1 MINFQTFLNLCEE
14 QDKQSFSK
22 AKVLVLGVYKKIKK
36 EIPDGVKKAKD
47 RASLMD
53 SIKSWKDSDNTRMK
67 NAYKSVTQIFK
78 NNSDSEDTDN
88 SDNADNAENK
98 DTKDN
103 KDTKEQDKDK
113 ELEQRKK
120 DLENALKDPTN
131 ASDEVLNSSDYVVS
145 YDEKKALDKAKVEQE
160 QEELKDRIKKA
171 ERENAEKR
179 AENFKSLMDSL
190 SEFLEVLFPEGAKF
204 DSLSKIGDNALEQQ
218 KKQNEQ
224 DAKFDEFDKKVKE
237 TFKTV
242 DNENKNKKD
251 SIEAV
256 YNSNLKKIDLDDGPY
271 ANQIESA
278 CKTYRD
284 ITTANKQ
291 NLDSLISEKEKYQKE
306 IEKLQYG
313 YGYDNE
319 NKIKDYE
326 AEIADLDKAIKQAT
340 EDYNKAKENENSKRN
355 NERER
360 VEKDIQTW
368 RENEKKR
375 LEKEHEI
382 RLQELEVEGKKKKTE
397 IENKKS
403 AYIEYIKYMSKRYPD
418 KRDWPISAKNKEA
431 ELLKEFQ
438 KSLLSDEEFEK
449 TSNSKISKFKFKPFT
464 LVKK

>member
-1 MINFQTFLNLCEE
+1 MINFQTFLNLNEE

-22 AKVLVLGVYKKIKK
+22 AKALVLGVYKKIKK

-47 RASLMD
+47 RTSLMD
-53 SIKSWKDSDNTRMK
+53 SIKSWKDSDNAQMK
-67 NAYKSVTQIFK
+67 NTYKSVTQIFK
-78 NNSDSEDTDN
+78 NNSDSEYTDN
-88 SDNADNAENK
+88 TENK
-98 DTKDN
+98 DTKDT

-131 ASDEVLNSSDYVVS
+131 ASDEVLNSSDYIIS

-160 QEELKDRIKKA
+160 QEELKDRIKKTQ
-171 ERENAEKR
+171 RENAEKR

-224 DAKFDEFDKKVKE
+224 DAKYDEFDKKIKE
-237 TFKTV
+237 KLKTV
-242 DNENKNKKD
+242 DNENKDKKD
-251 SIEAV
+251 SIEAA

-313 YGYDNE
+313 YGNE
-319 NKIKDYE
+319 KKIKDYK

-355 NERER
+355 NERKR

-368 RENEKKR
+368 RENQKKR
-375 LEKEHEI
+375 LEKEHEV

-403 AYIEYIKYMSKRYPD
+403 AYIEYIKYMTKRYPD
-418 KRDWPISAKNKEA
+418 KREWPISAKNKEA
-431 ELLKEFQ
+431 ELLKDFQ

-449 TSNSKISKFKFKPFT
+449 LQNTKTNQRFNQRF
-464 LVKK
+464 

>member
-1 MINFQTFLNLCEE
+1 MINFQTFLNLNEE

-22 AKVLVLGVYKKIKK
+22 AKALVLGVYKKIKK
-36 EIPDGVKKAKD
+36 EIPDGVKNAKD
-47 RASLMD
+47 RTSLMD
-53 SIKSWKDSDNTRMK
+53 SIKSWKDSDNAQMK
-67 NAYKSVTQIFK
+67 NTYKSITQIFK

-88 SDNADNAENK
+88 TDNTDKTENK

-131 ASDEVLNSSDYVVS
+131 ASDEVLNSSDYIIS

-190 SEFLEVLFPEGAKF
+190 SEFLEVLFPEGAKL
-204 DSLSKIGDNALEQQ
+204 DSLSKIGDNAVEQQ

-224 DAKFDEFDKKVKE
+224 DAKYDEFDKKIKE
-237 TFKTV
+237 KLKTV
-242 DNENKNKKD
+242 DNENKDKKD
-251 SIEAV
+251 SIEAA

-291 NLDSLISEKEKYQKE
+291 NLDSLTSAKEKYQKE
-306 IEKLQYG
+306 IEKLQHG
-313 YGYDNE
+313 FGNE
-319 NKIKDYE
+319 KKIKDYK

-355 NERER
+355 NERKR
-360 VEKDIQTW
+360 VEKDIKTW
-368 RENEKKR
+368 RENQKKR
-375 LEKEHEI
+375 LEKEHEV

-403 AYIEYIKYMSKRYPD
+403 AYIEYIKYMTKRYPD
-418 KRDWPISAKNKEA
+418 KREWPISAKNKEA
-431 ELLKEFQ
+431 ELLKDFQ

-449 TSNSKISKFKFKPFT
+449 LQNTKTNQKSNQRF
-464 LVKK
+464 

>member
-1 MINFQTFLNLCEE
+1 MINFQTFLNLNEE

-22 AKVLVLGVYKKIKK
+22 AKALVLGVYKKIKK
-36 EIPDGVKKAKD
+36 EIPDGVKNAKD
-47 RASLMD
+47 RTSLMD
-53 SIKSWKDSDNTRMK
+53 SIKSWKDSDNAQMK
-67 NAYKSVTQIFK
+67 NTYKSITQIFK

-88 SDNADNAENK
+88 TDNTENK

-131 ASDEVLNSSDYVVS
+131 ASDEVLNSSDYIIS

-160 QEELKDRIKKA
+160 QEELKDRIKKTQ
-171 ERENAEKR
+171 RENAEKR

-190 SEFLEVLFPEGAKF
+190 SEFLEVLFPEGAKL
-204 DSLSKIGDNALEQQ
+204 DSLSKIGDNAVEQQ

-224 DAKFDEFDKKVKE
+224 DAKYDEFDKKIKE
-237 TFKTV
+237 KLKTV
-242 DNENKNKKD
+242 DNENKDKKD
-251 SIEAV
+251 SIEAA

-291 NLDSLISEKEKYQKE
+291 NLDSLTSAKEKYQKE
-306 IEKLQYG
+306 IEKLQHG
-313 YGYDNE
+313 FGNE
-319 NKIKDYE
+319 KKIKDYK

-355 NERER
+355 NERKR
-360 VEKDIQTW
+360 VEKDIKTW
-368 RENEKKR
+368 RENQKKR
-375 LEKEHEI
+375 LEKEHEV

-403 AYIEYIKYMSKRYPD
+403 AYIEYIKYMTKRYPD
-418 KRDWPISAKNKEA
+418 KREWPISAKNKEA
-431 ELLKEFQ
+431 ELLKDFQ

-449 TSNSKISKFKFKPFT
+449 LQNTKTNQKSNQRF
-464 LVKK
+464 

>member
-1 MINFQTFLNLCEE
+1 MINFQTFLNLNEE

-22 AKVLVLGVYKKIKK
+22 AKALVLGVYKKIKK

-47 RASLMD
+47 RTSLMD
-53 SIKSWKDSDNTRMK
+53 SIKSWKDSDNAQMK
-67 NAYKSVTQIFK
+67 NTYKSITQIFK
-78 NNSDSEDTDN
+78 NNSDSEDT
-88 SDNADNAENK
+88 DNADNAENK

-131 ASDEVLNSSDYVVS
+131 ASDEVLNSSDYIIS

-204 DSLSKIGDNALEQQ
+204 DSLSKIGDNAVEQQ

-237 TFKTV
+237 KLKTV
-242 DNENKNKKD
+242 DNENKDKKD
-251 SIEAV
+251 SIEAA

-291 NLDSLISEKEKYQKE
+291 NLDSLTSAKEKYQKE

-313 YGYDNE
+313 YGNE
-319 NKIKDYE
+319 KKIKDYK

-355 NERER
+355 NERKR

-368 RENEKKR
+368 RENQKKR
-375 LEKEHEI
+375 LEKEHEV

-403 AYIEYIKYMSKRYPD
+403 AYIEYINYMTKRYPD
-418 KRDWPISAKNKEA
+418 KREWPISAKNKES
-431 ELLKEFQ
+431 ELLKDFQ

-449 TSNSKISKFKFKPFT
+449 LQNQKSQDSNSKRSRW
-464 LVKK
+464 

>member
-1 MINFQTFLNLCEE
+1 MINFQTFLNLNEE

-22 AKVLVLGVYKKIKK
+22 AKALVLGVYKKIKK

-47 RASLMD
+47 RTSLMD
-53 SIKSWKDSDNTRMK
+53 SIKSWKDSDNAQMK
-67 NAYKSVTQIFK
+67 NTYKSITQIFK

-88 SDNADNAENK
+88 AENK
-98 DTKDN
+98 DTKDTKN
-103 KDTKEQDKDK
+103 TKEQDKDK

-131 ASDEVLNSSDYVVS
+131 ASDEVLNSSDYIIS

-160 QEELKDRIKKA
+160 QEELKDRIKKTQ
-171 ERENAEKR
+171 RENAEKR

-204 DSLSKIGDNALEQQ
+204 DSLSKIGDNAVEQQ

-237 TFKTV
+237 KLKTV
-242 DNENKNKKD
+242 DNENKDKKD
-251 SIEAV
+251 SIEAA

-291 NLDSLISEKEKYQKE
+291 NLDSLTSAKEKYQKE
-306 IEKLQYG
+306 IEKLQHG
-313 YGYDNE
+313 FGNE
-319 NKIKDYE
+319 KKIKDYK

-355 NERER
+355 NERKR

-368 RENEKKR
+368 RENQKKR
-375 LEKEHEI
+375 LEKEHEV

-403 AYIEYIKYMSKRYPD
+403 AYIEYINYMTKRYPD
-418 KRDWPISAKNKEA
+418 KREWAISAKNKES
-431 ELLKEFQ
+431 ELLKDFQ

-449 TSNSKISKFKFKPFT
+449 LQNQKSQDSNSNRSRW
-464 LVKK
+464 

>member
-1 MINFQTFLNLCEE
+1 MINFQTFLNLNEE

-22 AKVLVLGVYKKIKK
+22 AKALVLGVYKKIKK
-36 EIPDGVKKAKD
+36 EIPDGVKNAKD
-47 RASLMD
+47 RTSLMD
-53 SIKSWKDSDNTRMK
+53 SIKSWKDSDNAQMK
-67 NAYKSVTQIFK
+67 NTYKSVTQVFK
-78 NNSDSEDTDN
+78 NNSDSDDTDN
-88 SDNADNAENK
+88 TDNTENK
-98 DTKDN
+98 DTKDT

-131 ASDEVLNSSDYVVS
+131 ASDEVLNSSDYIIS

-190 SEFLEVLFPEGAKF
+190 SEFLEVLFPEGAKL
-204 DSLSKIGDNALEQQ
+204 DSLSKIGDNAVEQQ

-224 DAKFDEFDKKVKE
+224 DAKYDEFDKKIKE
-237 TFKTV
+237 KLKTV
-242 DNENKNKKD
+242 DNENKDKKD
-251 SIEAV
+251 SIEAA

-291 NLDSLISEKEKYQKE
+291 NLDSLTSTKEKYQKE
-306 IEKLQYG
+306 IEKLQHG
-313 YGYDNE
+313 FGNE
-319 NKIKDYE
+319 KKIKDYK

-355 NERER
+355 NERKR
-360 VEKDIQTW
+360 VEKDIKTW
-368 RENEKKR
+368 RENQKKR
-375 LEKEHEI
+375 LEKEHEV

-403 AYIEYIKYMSKRYPD
+403 AYIEYIKYMEKRYPD
-418 KRDWPISAKNKEA
+418 KREWPISAKNKEA
-431 ELLKEFQ
+431 ELLKDFQ

-449 TSNSKISKFKFKPFT
+449 LQNTKTNQKSNQRF
-464 LVKK
+464 

>member
-1 MINFQTFLNLCEE
+1 MINFQTFLNLNEE

-22 AKVLVLGVYKKIKK
+22 AKALVLGVYKKIKK
-36 EIPDGVKKAKD
+36 EIPDGVKNAKD
-47 RASLMD
+47 RTSLMD
-53 SIKSWKDSDNTRMK
+53 SIKSWKDSDNAQMK
-67 NAYKSVTQIFK
+67 NTYKSITQIFK

-88 SDNADNAENK
+88 TDNTDKTENK

-131 ASDEVLNSSDYVVS
+131 ASDEVLNSSDYIIS

-190 SEFLEVLFPEGAKF
+190 SEFLEVLFPEGAKL
-204 DSLSKIGDNALEQQ
+204 DSLSKIGDNAVEQQ

-224 DAKFDEFDKKVKE
+224 DAKYDEFDKKIKE
-237 TFKTV
+237 KLKTV
-242 DNENKNKKD
+242 DNENKDKKD
-251 SIEAV
+251 SIEAA

-291 NLDSLISEKEKYQKE
+291 NLDSLTSAKEKYQKE
-306 IEKLQYG
+306 IEKLQHG
-313 YGYDNE
+313 FGNE
-319 NKIKDYE
+319 KKIKDYK

-355 NERER
+355 NERKR
-360 VEKDIQTW
+360 VEKDIKTW
-368 RENEKKR
+368 RENQKKR
-375 LEKEHEI
+375 LEKEHEV

-403 AYIEYIKYMSKRYPD
+403 AYIEYIKYMTKRYPD
-418 KRDWPISAKNKEA
+418 KREWPISAKNKEA
-431 ELLKEFQ
+431 ELLKDFQ

-449 TSNSKISKFKFKPFT
+449 LQNSKTNQKSNQRF
-464 LVKK
+464 

>member
-1 MINFQTFLNLCEE
+1 MINFQTFLNLNEE

-22 AKVLVLGVYKKIKK
+22 AKALVLGVYKKIKK
-36 EIPDGVKKAKD
+36 EIPDGVKNAKD
-47 RASLMD
+47 RTSLMD
-53 SIKSWKDSDNTRMK
+53 SIKSWKDSDNAQMK
-67 NAYKSVTQIFK
+67 NTYKSITQIFK

-88 SDNADNAENK
+88 TDNAENKDTKDTK

-131 ASDEVLNSSDYVVS
+131 ASDEVLNSSDYIIS

-160 QEELKDRIKKA
+160 QEELKDRIKKTQ
-171 ERENAEKR
+171 RENAEKR

-190 SEFLEVLFPEGAKF
+190 SEFLEVLFPGGAKL
-204 DSLSKIGDNALEQQ
+204 DSLSKIGDNAVEQQ

-224 DAKFDEFDKKVKE
+224 DAKYDEFDKKIKE
-237 TFKTV
+237 KLKTV
-242 DNENKNKKD
+242 DNENKDKKD
-251 SIEAV
+251 SIEAA

-291 NLDSLISEKEKYQKE
+291 NLDSLTSAKEKYQKE
-306 IEKLQYG
+306 IEKLQHG
-313 YGYDNE
+313 FGNE
-319 NKIKDYE
+319 KKIKDYK

-355 NERER
+355 NERKR
-360 VEKDIQTW
+360 VEKDIKTW
-368 RENEKKR
+368 RENQKKR
-375 LEKEHEI
+375 LEKEHEV

-403 AYIEYIKYMSKRYPD
+403 AYIEYIKYMTKRYPD
-418 KRDWPISAKNKEA
+418 KREWPISAKNKEA
-431 ELLKEFQ
+431 ELLKDFQ

-449 TSNSKISKFKFKPFT
+449 LQNTKTNQKSNQRF
-464 LVKK
+464 